1 MKQILAAI
9 LSALLCVQPV
19 FAMPVKEPVLY
30 TDAQGEAEDNDETQ
44 KNSNTQ
50 EPAEGQEAAD
60 TKDSAGGRPPAA
72 QGMRLAPRS
81 ALHPQS

>member
-50 EPAEGQEAAD
+50 EPAEGQEGPRRSQSLCRGAD
-60 TKDSAGGRPPAA
+60 RR
-72 QGMRLAPRS
+72 QHRE
-81 ALHPQS
+81 